1 MSKWFNVYL
10 MTGLFSGIYLEI
22 LNYEKISGLG
32 LIAFLLTMIL
42 YYSFPKEVKN
52 EYSNRYSKKTKS

>member
-10 MTGLFSGIYLEI
+10 MTGLFIGIYLEI
-22 LNYEKISGLG
+22 VNYEKISGLG

-42 YYSFPKEVKN
+42 YYSFPKE
-52 EYSNRYSKKTKS
+52 RKKK

>member
-22 LNYEKISGLG
+22 LNYEKIRGLG

-52 EYSNRYSKKTKS
+52 EYSN